1 MTIRHTKNQKI
12 HTSMEKLRKQYNK
25 NKNTYVQLEEGENH
39 YLYGVWNLK
48 DSPEGEP
55 SYYEVFRKKF
65 CKANVMPNG
74 VEYPDREVYPNDNDF
89 GSTAWCCNTMERVQ
103 FIRNEKCLF

>member
-1 MTIRHTKNQKI
+1 MTIPNIKNRKLYI
-12 HTSMEKLRKQYNK
+12 SMEKLKKQYSK

-55 SYYEVFRKKF
+55 SYYEVFRKKVR
-65 CKANVMPNG
+65 KAETIKGQP
-74 VEYPDREVYPNDNDF
+74 YPEREAYPGDNDF
-89 GSTAWCCNTMERVQ
+89 GSTAWCCNTLERVQ
-103 FIRNEKCLF
+103 FIREEKCLF